1 MNDRDI
7 RRYDRATRVVTFGQ
21 SNDAD
26 FAPESLAR
34 GHFAAITCK
43 IADIDLAKAGQ
54 TPARVSK
61 ETLLDAVM
69 LELKR
74 IAATARSIEKAS
86 GETGFAAA
94 YTVPERTQIEVA
106 TQADKV
112 LGFLEEQTTDTA
124 AEKTAKA
131 ALRARFLPYELA
143 QNFVQRLRDDR
154 DAIDDANSHNQNEV
168 QDGVENTALIGKL
181 IGEISDEVDFLDTIM
196 GNKYERQPE
205 KLRAW
210 ESASRVERAPVRSK
224 KEKPVSVATPAPL
237 PRPSVPRV
245 LQPA

>member
-7 RRYDRATRVVTFGQ
+7 RRYDRAKRVVTFGQ
-21 SNDAD
+21 INDAD
-26 FAPESLAR
+26 FAPDSLVR
-34 GHFAAITCK
+34 GHFAAITTK
-43 IADIDLAKAGQ
+43 IADTDLAKAGQ
-54 TPARVSK
+54 TPDRVSK

-69 LELKR
+69 LDLQR
-74 IAATARSIEKAS
+74 IAATARSIEKKS

-94 YTVPERTQIEVA
+94 YTVPERTEITIA

-112 LGFLEEQTTDTA
+112 LGLLEDQTHDTA

-131 ALRARFLPYELA
+131 ALRARFVEYELA
-143 QNFVQRLRDDR
+143 QTFIQRLRDDR
-154 DAIDDANSHNQNEV
+154 DAIDDANAHNQTEV

-181 IGEISDEVDFLDTIM
+181 LGEINDEVDFLDTIM

-210 ESASRVERAPVRSK
+210 DSASRVERAPVRSK
-224 KEKPVSVATPAPL
+224 KEKPASVAPPAPL
-237 PRPSVPRV
+237 PRPSAPRV